1 MGRLVFVQVL
11 LLLALV
17 VSSVA
22 LHLSIDLLG
31 VLIKIGMIGS
41 LAGVSHL
48 TRHDRGPLSRA
59 LWALVFLLTGSLLLS
74 LSQYPAVALGRPTID
89 ATLAAWDHA
98 LGLSVVPLVQW
109 TAGHPWLR
117 FVLSVAYGSLIV
129 QLALPVLVLGLVH
142 QDFRRLWSFVAQ
154 FHVAA
159 IVTVLCLALWPA
171 ACTFSYTGVPS
182 LLDQTRFLHQFDG
195 FRTGTLTLIP
205 VRDLEGLISFP
216 SFHVAGALLAT
227 WALWNTRW
235 RWPLVA
241 LNILLCASTVLLG
254 AHYVIDLLATGGVWL
269 GGLLAIE
276 YLPAAVAR
284 IGPRVSA
291 VLHSV
296 PTKLKATPEMAADP
310 R

>member
-1 MGRLVFVQVL
+1 MGRLGFVQL
-11 LLLALV
+11 LLVLALV
-17 VSSVA
+17 ASCVA
-22 LHLSIDLLG
+22 LRLSIDILG
-31 VLIKIGMIGS
+31 VLIKIGGIGG
-41 LAGVSHL
+41 LAFVSYL
-48 TRHDRGPLSRA
+48 TRHDRSPLSRA
-59 LWALVFLLTGSLLLS
+59 LWPLVFLLTGSLLLS

-142 QDFRRLWSFVAQ
+142 QDVRRLWSFVAQ

-195 FRTGTLTLIP
+195 FRSGALTLIP

-227 WALWNTRW
+227 WALWNTQW

-241 LNILLCASTVLLG
+241 LNTLLCASTVLLG
-254 AHYVIDLLATGGVWL
+254 AHYVVDLFATGGVWL

-276 YLPAAVAR
+276 YLPAAGRHIDGRRRSAAR
-284 IGPRVSA
+284 AVGGQGRVNGQGSCPR
-291 VLHSV
+291 
-296 PTKLKATPEMAADP
+296 
-310 R
+310 